1 MTATT
6 AVVLTFAPALLG
18 SLVALACDALDRRRW
33 GVLAAGIGL
42 AVSGVAGLTA
52 AFTVGVAQVGGVI
65 SVGGPFSAVCGLIGL
80 FASVAV
86 FGGYD
91 ASIVRRGGGASVAL
105 VGFGAAASALV
116 ACTSDLTLLLVGIES
131 AAVCAYALVSL
142 GSTRRADEA
151 AMKYFVQSA
160 VATAFF
166 VFGLAIL
173 VGVFVPDGRYTALA
187 SALDAAGMQLTALAG
202 ALLII
207 SALAFKIGAAPFHS
221 WTPDAY
227 ETAPPDSSAFLASGP
242 KLGALAALAVF
253 SSIVMSG
260 TLAQRVTP
268 VLAVLSILSVLV
280 GSLAALRQTSYTRM
294 LAYAGVAQV
303 GYALIAVTVMSPLVV
318 LFFAGTYALATTG
331 TFLAATEF
339 RRAKPDWD
347 GSIAGLAGVGRR
359 RPGVSIALGVLLVSL
374 AGIPPLLG
382 FWGKLQ
388 VFAAVIVASARDLVA
403 GSGGSGWLLAVV
415 AVVGLLG
422 SVISVGYYGSVLRSL
437 FLDVAPAAIDDE
449 GPDATVLAART
460 LVTGELP
467 SGTAGAAVIVVAI
480 AVVML
485 GLVPLAF
492 GASTLMAPF
501 IAK

>member
-6 AVVLTFAPALLG
+6 AAVLTFAPALLG
-18 SLVALACDALDRRRW
+18 SLVALACDAFDRRRW
-33 GVLAAGIGL
+33 GVLAAGVGL

-52 AFTVGVAQVGGVI
+52 AFTVGVAQVGGVVT
-65 SVGGPFSAVCGLIGL
+65 VGGPFSAVCGLIGL

-173 VGVFVPDGRYTALA
+173 VGVFVPDGRYTVLA
-187 SALDAAGMQLTALAG
+187 SALDAVGMQLTALAG

-253 SSIVMSG
+253 SAIVTSG
-260 TLAQRVTP
+260 TLAPRVVP

-388 VFAAVIVASARDLVA
+388 VFAAVIVAAARDLVA

-437 FLDVAPAAIDDE
+437 FLDVAPAAIDEE
-449 GPDATVLAART
+449 GPVATVLAART
-460 LVTGELP
+460 VVTGELP

-480 AVVML
+480 AVVIL
-485 GLVPLAF
+485 GLLPLAF
-492 GASTLMAPF
+492 GASMLMAPF